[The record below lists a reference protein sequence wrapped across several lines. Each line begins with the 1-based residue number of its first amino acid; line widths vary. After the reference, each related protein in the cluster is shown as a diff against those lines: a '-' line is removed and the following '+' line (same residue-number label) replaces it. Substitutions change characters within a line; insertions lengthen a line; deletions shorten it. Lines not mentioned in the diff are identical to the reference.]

1 MKPVVLEMNNF
12 KAKHMANFKELEE
25 YVNSLTNI
33 EEIAKVAYR
42 KEDV

>member
-1 MKPVVLEMNNF
+1 MNNF
-12 KAKHMANFKELEE
+12 KVKHMAHLKELEE
-25 YVNSLTNI
+25 YVNSMTSI